1 MSCFFYWNR
10 MQLNHAFVLTLIAA
24 SLAACGGGGSSSP
37 SDTAVAVNTAKP
49 ADPVAPVVPAVPA
62 VPAATGEN
70 TGSVSARFV
79 NGDNSRF
86 IFTAIGLQSSGKASL
101 LVQDT
106 SGALSN
112 IGSIVLTGNPSVTRE
127 ISGDAAFAQGRWFK
141 GSFSNSTGATTLTGN
156 NASAHYV
163 AYNVLAALP
172 ATGTFTCD
180 AGTFTAPSYTG
191 GTNISSSGY
200 FGTASGTASMSFD
213 ASGAK
218 IALAIDASAG
228 GSTGKVSASTTIASP
243 GSSSITGGYLSNGT
257 GAQLMLGDGGAGR
270 YLLIAAYK
278 AQLANGANYQGVA
291 TFRCS

>member
-1 MSCFFYWNR
+1 

-62 VPAATGEN
+62 ATGEN
-70 TGSVSARFV
+70 TGTVSARFV

-86 IFTAIGLQSSGKASL
+86 VFASIGLQSTGKASL
-101 LVQDT
+101 LVQDA

-141 GSFSNSTGATTLTGN
+141 GSFSNSFGATTLSGN

-163 AYNVLAALP
+163 AYNVPAALP

-191 GTNISSSGY
+191 GTNVSSTAY

-228 GSTGKVSASTTIASP
+228 GSTGKVAASTTIASAA
-243 GSSSITGGYLSNGT
+243 SSSITGGYLSNGT

-270 YLLIAAYK
+270 YLLVAAYK

>member
-1 MSCFFYWNR
+1 
-10 MQLNHAFVLTLIAA
+10 MQLNHAFVLTLIA
-24 SLAACGGGGSSSP
+24 STLAACGGGGSSSP
-37 SDTAVAVNTAKP
+37 SDTAVAVNTVKP
-49 ADPVAPVVPAVPA
+49 ADPVAPVVPA

-86 IFTAIGLQSSGKASL
+86 IFTSIGLQSNGKAST
-101 LVQDT
+101 LVQDA
-106 SGALSN
+106 SGALST

-141 GSFSNSTGATTLTGN
+141 GAFSNSSGATTLSGN

-180 AGTFTAPSYTG
+180 AGSFTAPSYTG
-191 GTNISSSGY
+191 GSSVSSTAH
-200 FGTASGTASMSFD
+200 FGMASGNASLSFD

-218 IALAIDASAG
+218 VALAIDASAG
-228 GSTGKVSASTTIASP
+228 GSTGKVSASTTIASAA
-243 GSSSITGGYLSNGT
+243 SSSITGGYLSNGT